1 MQPIIPPRVY
11 HFADQHAEN
20 ECETMSNIACI
31 DLFCGA
37 GGLTHGMKLE
47 GLNVVAG
54 IDVDGACRHPFEANN
69 GATFVNG
76 DVSKLSSDFL
86 NNLFGDADV
95 RVLAGCAPCQP
106 FSTYSHRYETAGTP
120 RWGLL
125 YHFSRL
131 IRDARP
137 ELVTMENV
145 PSVAKHSVF
154 SHFVEA
160 LEELG
165 YYVSRHI
172 IDCTMYGLPQ
182 SRRRMVLL
190 ASKYKPIA
198 IIAPTH
204 SRVTTVR
211 EAIGS
216 LPEIGH
222 GTSNDVDLLHTA
234 SRLSE
239 LNLDRIRASRPG
251 GTWRDWPEHLIAA
264 CHRRDTGRTFPGV
277 YGRMEWD
284 LPSPTLT
291 TQFFGFG
298 NGRFG
303 HPEQDRALSLRE
315 GAILQGF
322 PQTYS
327 FVPNGQA
334 VSFKG
339 LGRMIG
345 NAVPVTLGE
354 VIGRSIRSHLDS
366 VAGSVGETATEKRH
380 SRVA

>member
-1 MQPIIPPRVY
+1 
-11 HFADQHAEN
+11 
-20 ECETMSNIACI
+20 MSNIACI

-37 GGLTHGMKLE
+37 GGLTHGLKLE

-54 IDVDGACRHPFEANN
+54 IDVDEACRHPFESNN
-69 GATFVNG
+69 GAAFIND
-76 DVSKLSSDFL
+76 DVSKLNSGLLDRM
-86 NNLFGDADV
+86 FGDAAV

-106 FSTYSHRYETAGTP
+106 FSTYSQRYETTGTP

-131 IRDARP
+131 IRDTRP
-137 ELVTMENV
+137 DLVTMENV

-165 YYVSRHI
+165 YHVNQQI
-172 IDCTMYGLPQ
+172 VDCTLYGLPQ

-190 ASKYKPIA
+190 ASKYAPIVLS
-198 IIAPTH
+198 APTH
-204 SRVTTVR
+204 PMPRTVR
-211 EAIGS
+211 QAIGG
-216 LPEIGH
+216 LPEIEH
-222 GTSNDVDLLHTA
+222 GTSSELDPLHTA
-234 SRLSE
+234 SRLSS
-239 LNLDRIRASRPG
+239 LNLERIRSSRPG

-264 CHRRDTGRTFPGV
+264 CHRKETGRTFPGV
-277 YGRMEWD
+277 YGRMAWD
-284 LPSPTLT
+284 SPSPTLT

-303 HPEQDRALSLRE
+303 HPSQDRALSLRE

-322 PQTYS
+322 PHTYS
-327 FVPNGQA
+327 FVPDGQT
-334 VSFKG
+334 VGFKG

-354 VIGRSIRSHLDS
+354 VIGKSIKSHLEN
-366 VAGSVGETATEKRH
+366 VFGSGEGVPTEEHH